1 MKAADLV
8 EDGLAHQAGHA
19 RDAVDADEVDEEVHA
34 AVAGAEVDLFEGA
47 REAGAVRG
55 EGHLVHEAHSL
66 RHEAHHVVQRV
77 RRHFFVA
84 AKRVNV

>member
-1 MKAADLV
+1 M
-8 EDGLAHQAGHA
+8 
-19 RDAVDADEVDEEVHA
+19 
-34 AVAGAEVDLFEGA
+34 AGAEVDLFEGA

-77 RRHFFVA
+77 RRHFFGGGKES
-84 AKRVNV
+84 KRLVKVFSSFFLR